1 MKTKNFVI
9 LRLLVIGI
17 LSINFSCRNRNNDN
31 NRLKLEQ
38 FKRIEEM
45 FLRHEAGYADS
56 LKQLDLS
63 VLAGKITR
71 NDADRL
77 RDLFEGM
84 RNDSKMTREKI
95 KKYEQEIYPPK
106 LKGEGR

>member
-1 MKTKNFVI
+1 MKNFVI
-9 LRLLVIGI
+9 LGLLIGI
-17 LSINFSCRNRNNDN
+17 LSINFSCRNDNN

-38 FKRIEEM
+38 FQELEQM
-45 FLRHEAGYADS
+45 FLRHESVYTDS

-77 RDLFEGM
+77 REHFEGM
-84 RNDSKMTREKI
+84 RSDSQMTREKI
-95 KKYEQEIYPPK
+95 KKYEQEIYPSN
-106 LKGEGR
+106 LKGGEK